1 MDSLEKFG
9 IGQPVPRTEDPRLLT
24 GGGNYFD
31 DFSLPNQTRAFI
43 LRSPHAHAKIN
54 SIDTSAA
61 TAAPGVI
68 AVLTAEDYEA
78 DGYGIPECLPKR
90 RKRDGSPMH
99 EPRNAPL
106 VRDQV
111 KMVGDYV
118 ALVVAETLNQARD
131 AAEQI
136 AVDYRPLPSVSA
148 PLAALAPGAPLVW
161 EDCENN
167 ICFIHLVGDK
177 AATDAAF
184 EKADHVIAHRL
195 PVNRSAHM
203 TMEPRGA
210 MGDYDRRTD
219 QWTLYSGVHYP
230 WQTRRELATRIFR
243 VPEHRFRV
251 ATGDIGGSFGLRGG
265 TYHEHILVCWAA
277 RRIGRPVKWV
287 CERSEGFMSDHHG
300 RDQVWDGEIAV
311 NKDGRILAV
320 RARNTSNV
328 GAYLASKGTL
338 PPVINLGTAAGTYD
352 IPAMHL
358 DVTGVFTNTNPLC
371 PFRGNGRAEASY
383 LTERLIDLAADEIGI
398 DAAEMRR
405 INAIPAEAMPYKTA
419 LTFTYDCGKFE
430 ENLNK
435 TLEISDYKTFP
446 KRRDEAKSRGKLR
459 GIGVTNTIERAA
471 APSFEFADIRFHQGG
486 TVTVAVGTTQQ
497 GQGHETIYKQIMCE
511 RLGIHPDD
519 IRVVE
524 GDTDILG
531 VGGGTGGSR
540 SATMGGGAV
549 AAASDRI
556 VDKGKAIAAHM
567 LETAEGDIEF
577 DAGVFSVAGTDRA
590 VTMAEVIRTA
600 YNTTKLPPGFEPGLA
615 AHQGF
620 STEAENFPNG
630 CHICEVEIDP
640 DTGKIDIV
648 DYKVVDDVGT
658 VLNPLTLKGQ
668 IMGGVAHGIG
678 QALTENMVFDPDSG
692 QLLSG
697 SFMDYAMP
705 RADDMS
711 FFEIVSNPVPT
722 ATNPLGCK
730 GAGEAGTVGA
740 VPCVMNAVVDAL
752 SPLGIRHVDMPA
764 TPERIWR
771 AIQEAR
777 AFAD

>member
-9 IGQPVPRTEDPRLLT
+9 IGQPVLRTEDPRLLT
-24 GGGNYFD
+24 GGGDYFD
-31 DFSLPNQTRAFI
+31 DVTLPNQARAFI
-43 LRSPHAHAKIN
+43 LRSPHAHAR
-54 SIDTSAA
+54 IDAIDISAA
-61 TAAPGVI
+61 QAAPGVI
-68 AVLTAEDYEA
+68 AVLTSRDYEA

-90 RKRDGSPMH
+90 NKRDGSPMF

-131 AAEQI
+131 AAELI
-136 AVDYRPLPSVSA
+136 EVDYRPLPSVST
-148 PLAALAPGAPLVW
+148 PIEALAPGAPLVW
-161 EDCENN
+161 EACENN
-167 ICFIHLVGDK
+167 ICFVHLVGDK

-184 EKADHVIAHRL
+184 EAADHVIAHRL

-210 MGDYDRRTD
+210 MGDYDSRTE

-230 WQTRRELATRIFR
+230 WQMRQELATEIFR

-251 ATGDIGGSFGLRGG
+251 VTGDIGGSFGLRGG
-265 TYHEHILVCWAA
+265 VYHEHILMCWAA
-277 RRIGRPVKWV
+277 RRLGRPVKWV

-311 NKDGRILAV
+311 NSDGKILAL

-352 IPAMHL
+352 IAAMHI

-405 INAIPAEAMPYKTA
+405 INAIPADAMPYKTA

-435 TLEISDYKTFP
+435 TLEMSDYKSFP
-446 KRRDEAKSRGKLR
+446 TRRDEAKSRGKLR

-549 AAASDRI
+549 AAASDKI

-567 LETAEGDIEF
+567 LETAAGDIEF
-577 DAGVFSVAGTDRA
+577 AAGVFTVAGTDRA
-590 VTMAEVIRTA
+590 VTIAEVVRTA
-600 YNTTKLPPGFEPGLA
+600 YDTTKLPPGFEPGLA

-620 STEAENFPNG
+620 STQAANYPNG
-630 CHICEVEIDP
+630 CHVCEVEIDP
-640 DTGKIDIV
+640 ETGRIEIV

-678 QALTENMVFDPDSG
+678 QALTENIVFDADSG

-705 RADDMS
+705 RADDMGY
-711 FFEIVSNPVPT
+711 FEIVSNPVPT
-722 ATNPLGCK
+722 KTNPLGCK

-771 AIQEAR
+771 AIKDAQTA
-777 AFAD
+777 